1 VSQSLLTD
9 YWNTI
14 PPIVL
19 VDASKFPLIY
29 QEVRNEIMELLREG
43 IKTELDGRIT
53 KRHALNVQEILT
65 NLNQKRTQESR
76 SQLKISNIYFHLEK
90 LVHFGHVK
98 EIPMKEGR
106 FHVKYYGRTAKIF
119 IFSPLEPSGIQTIRE
134 KFLSEVVEPLHAIA
148 PSYSKQR
155 ITTIIKNLFDY
166 RISNIKLLIAWLEKN
181 VEQIEEL
188 EIDINFFFQ
197 AMLEIIGLGLDKK
210 GLALYSDLA
219 EVLNFPSVLGDS

>member
-1 VSQSLLTD
+1 MNQSLLTD

-14 PPIVL
+14 PPLIL

-43 IKTELDGRIT
+43 IKTELDGKIT
-53 KRHALNVQEILT
+53 KRHALNAQEILT
-65 NLNQKRTQESR
+65 HLNQKRTQENR

-98 EIPMKEGR
+98 EIPIKEGR

-119 IFSPLEPSGIQTIRE
+119 IFSPLEPSGIQKIRE
-134 KFLSEVVEPLHAIA
+134 RLLSEVVEPLHAIA

-155 ITTIIKNLFDY
+155 ITTIINNLFDY
-166 RISNIKLLIAWLEKN
+166 RMTNIKQLVSWLEKN
-181 VEQIEEL
+181 VEHLE
-188 EIDINFFFQ
+188 EIDFSFFFQ

-210 GLALYSDLA
+210 GLALYADLV
-219 EVLNFPSVLGDS
+219 EVLNFPSVLNNI